1 MTPNLPLSL
10 ALFIPTKDHAEA
22 EAAFVTAVDEILTSR
37 IEAVKET
44 MLRAL
49 VNNSTAFLASFELED
64 ALAGQHEKD
73 KPRTRILPGERGENH
88 DQYVA
93 TFRVQYPNGE
103 NELRAIF
110 DNYPP
115 ATTMTPAQHAEIKA
129 HFGMGTRSLLLSPML
144 RELGCRE
151 NRSGRWITPILRI
164 VANGSR

>member
-22 EAAFVTAVDEILTSR
+22 EAAFVAAVDEILASR
-37 IEAVKET
+37 LEAIKET

-49 VNNSTAFLASFELED
+49 VGNATAFLASFELDEAPTAQPD
-64 ALAGQHEKD
+64 NA

-88 DQYVA
+88 EQYVA
-93 TFRVQYPNGE
+93 TFRAQYPNGE
-103 NELRAIF
+103 NELRAIL
-110 DNYPP
+110 DSYPP
-115 ATTMTPAQHAEIKA
+115 GTAMTPMQHAEIKA

-164 VANGSR
+164 VANGGR